1 MKKQILLYS
10 LALLPV
16 VVLASE
22 PSAFGSYDSSS
33 SPSSTSSSS
42 VNNSTYSITSSDVVT
57 PSNTQKTEK
66 TAPTP
71 SSSKSTAVFSGNNNA
86 NNAEQYEILRSVM
99 DSYETKIAKQDERI
113 RKLEEENQKL
123 QGIKEYVEESRR
135 IQNENQEKIKTVVSE
150 LGSLI
155 DSINKNY
162 VPKEKF
168 DQLANEVHGN
178 KSSSKVTPAANES
191 SKKETS
197 NDAAAAVS
205 AKALA
210 GKDSATLLKEADDLY
225 AKKSYND
232 AQTYY
237 KELLNRNYKPA
248 KVNFTLGEIAY
259 TQKAYSGAIEYYK
272 ASIALHDKAAYI
284 PTLLYHTGS
293 SFDKLGK
300 GKEAQS
306 FYKALKENYPTSP
319 EAKSVK

>member
-22 PSAFGSYDSSS
+22 PSAFGSYDSPSNSS
-33 SPSSTSSSS
+33 SGSS
-42 VNNSTYSITSSDVVT
+42 VNNSTYSITSSDVVN
-57 PSNTQKTEK
+57 PSNLNTQRAEK
-66 TAPTP
+66 TP
-71 SSSKSTAVFSGNNNA
+71 SSPSSTKSAAVFSGNNST
-86 NNAEQYEILRSVM
+86 NNSEQYEIMRSVM
-99 DSYETKIAKQDERI
+99 DSYEAKIAKQDERI

-178 KSSSKVTPAANES
+178 KSSSKTPPVVNEAPKKES
-191 SKKETS
+191 SNEATT
-197 NDAAAAVS
+197 S

-232 AQTYY
+232 AQAYY

-248 KVNFTLGEIAY
+248 KVNFTLGEISY

>member
-16 VVLASE
+16 VALASE

-33 SPSSTSSSS
+33 SPSATSSSS

-57 PSNTQKTEK
+57 PSNTQRTEK

-71 SSSKSTAVFSGNNNA
+71 SSSKSTAVFSGNNST
-86 NNAEQYEILRSVM
+86 NNSEQYEILRSVM

-178 KSSSKVTPAANES
+178 KSSSKATSLANDA
-191 SKKETS
+191 SKKETA
-197 NDAAAAVS
+197 NDAATIS

-232 AQTYY
+232 AQAYY